1 MDGDDETSGP
11 MIDEIYA
18 NGGGDD
24 GDKRS
29 RRAIMSG
36 DQVDIE
42 AYAALYSGRTKIM
55 RLLFIADKMNN
66 AASQLEALRMAYD
79 EIKKGENTQLFR
91 EVVQKIDG
99 RLGPN
104 YGMDAAWCDAI
115 DRRAEQKKEKLEN
128 ELNAYRTNLIKES
141 IRMGYN
147 DFGEFYYAHGQ
158 LGDAFKSYVR
168 TRDYCTTSKH
178 IVHMCMSAIL
188 VSIEMGQ
195 FPHVTSYVSKAEQS
209 PDALEAVTVAK
220 LRCAAGLANLEAKKY
235 KLAARKAQRCELDVG
250 SFLGVNC
257 KRIAC
262 IIPESHELPVV
273 FELCVSGAA
282 TDEAGHVPKTGLGHA
297 RTNCVTAVRC
307 MVASRQKWLRFVAES
322 RWPCGLVGAIS
333 FSALTSLLVFAAL
346 QSLKE
351 LGFQETNWAMWPKPF
366 FLETGPELGS
376 HYNDVIAPQDVATY
390 GGLCALATFDRA
402 ELKASSPLYCCDG
415 SSFQSETLMAFHY
428 ASCLEYLGNLKANLL
443 LDIHLHD
450 HVETLYDQI
459 RHKALIQY
467 TLPFVSVDLNMM
479 ANAFKTT
486 VAGLEKE
493 LEALI
498 TDNQI
503 QARIDSHNKILYA
516 RHADQRNAT
525 FQRVLETGREFDRD
539 VRSMLL
545 RSNLIKHE
553 FNLRALRKL

>member
-1 MDGDDETSGP
+1 MEGDDENSGS

-18 NGGGDD
+18 NGDGGDNNRTR
-24 GDKRS
+24 KP
-29 RRAIMSG
+29 IFSG
-36 DQVDIE
+36 DQLDIE
-42 AYAALYSGRTKIM
+42 VYASLYVRRTKIM
-55 RLLFIADKMNN
+55 RLLFIADRCGEKNN
-66 AASQLEALRMAYD
+66 TTMQLEALRMAYD
-79 EIKKGENTQLFR
+79 EIKKGENTQLYR

-99 RLGPN
+99 RLGPD
-104 YGMDAAWCDAI
+104 YDLDVAWAENV

-147 DFGEFYYAHGQ
+147 DFGDFYYAHGQ

-178 IVHMCMSAIL
+178 IIHMCMSAIL

-195 FPHVTSYVSKAEQS
+195 FSHVTSYVSKAEQAPES
-209 PDALEAVTVAK
+209 LDLITVSK

-235 KLAARKAQRCELDVG
+235 KHAARK
-250 SFLGVNC
+250 
-257 KRIAC
+257 
-262 IIPESHELPVV
+262 
-273 FELCVSGAA
+273 
-282 TDEAGHVPKTGLGHA
+282 
-297 RTNCVTAVRC
+297 
-307 MVASRQKWLRFVAES
+307 
-322 RWPCGLVGAIS
+322 
-333 FSALTSLLVFAAL
+333 
-346 QSLKE
+346 
-351 LGFQETNWAMWPKPF
+351 
-366 FLETGPELGS
+366 FLETSPDLGS
-376 HYNDVIAPQDVATY
+376 HYNEVIAPQDVATY
-390 GGLCALATFDRA
+390 GGLCALATFDRT
-402 ELKASSPLYCCDG
+402 ELKNKVIDNFNFRNFLELVPEVRELINDFYSS
-415 SSFQSETLMAFHY
+415 HY
-428 ASCLEYLGNLKANLL
+428 ASCLEYLGNLKDNLL

-467 TLPFVSVDLNMM
+467 THPFVSVDLNMM

-486 VAGLEKE
+486 VAGLQKE

-516 RHADQRNAT
+516 RHADQRKAT
-525 FQRVLETGREFDRD
+525 FQRVLETGRVFDRN
-539 VRSMLL
+539 VRDMLL

-553 FNLRALRKL
+553 YNLRASSRKH

>member
-1 MDGDDETSGP
+1 MEGDDETSGP

-18 NGGGDD
+18 NGGDD
-24 GDKRS
+24 EKRNH
-29 RRAIMSG
+29 RLIISG
-36 DQVDIE
+36 DQLDIE
-42 AYAALYSGRTKIM
+42 AYASLYTGRTKIM
-55 RLLFIADKMNN
+55 RLLFIADHCGNN
-66 AASQLEALRMAYD
+66 STMQLEALRMAYD

-91 EVVQKIDG
+91 EVVSKIDG

-104 YGMDAAWCDAI
+104 YGMDLAWCETV

-147 DFGEFYYAHGQ
+147 DFGDFYYAHGQ
-158 LGDAFKSYVR
+158 LGDAFKNYVR

-178 IVHMCMSAIL
+178 IIHMCMSAIL
-188 VSIEMGQ
+188 VSIELGQ
-195 FPHVTSYVSKAEQS
+195 FTHVTSYVSKAEQT
-209 PDALEAVTVAK
+209 PEALDQITVAK

-235 KLAARKAQRCELDVG
+235 KLAARK
-250 SFLGVNC
+250 
-257 KRIAC
+257 
-262 IIPESHELPVV
+262 
-273 FELCVSGAA
+273 
-282 TDEAGHVPKTGLGHA
+282 
-297 RTNCVTAVRC
+297 
-307 MVASRQKWLRFVAES
+307 
-322 RWPCGLVGAIS
+322 
-333 FSALTSLLVFAAL
+333 
-346 QSLKE
+346 
-351 LGFQETNWAMWPKPF
+351 

-376 HYNDVIAPQDVATY
+376 HYNEVIAAQDVATY
-390 GGLCALATFDRA
+390 GGLCALATFDRS
-402 ELKASSPLYCCDG
+402 ELKNKVIDNVNFRNFLELVPEVRELINDFYSS
-415 SSFQSETLMAFHY
+415 HY

-443 LDIHLHD
+443 LDVHLHD

-467 TLPFVSVDLNMM
+467 THPFVSVDLNMM
-479 ANAFKTT
+479 AKAFKTT
-486 VAGLEKE
+486 VVGLEKE

-525 FQRVLETGREFDRD
+525 FQRVLETGRDFDRD

-545 RSNLIKHE
+545 RSNLIKYEYNH
-553 FNLRALRKL
+553 RASRKL